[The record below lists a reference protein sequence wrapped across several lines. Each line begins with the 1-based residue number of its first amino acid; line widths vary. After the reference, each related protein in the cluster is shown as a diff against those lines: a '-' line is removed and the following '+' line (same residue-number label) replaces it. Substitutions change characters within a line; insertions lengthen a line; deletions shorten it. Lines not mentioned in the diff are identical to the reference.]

1 MFRLIKV
8 LGNSMVP
15 RLYDGDFV
23 FTSRFYT
30 TLKVGH
36 LVVVDHALYGLI
48 LKKVLHIA
56 PDGQLWLGG
65 ENNQSM
71 QSERI
76 GWVSSRR
83 VVGKVVA
90 SICAQRP
97 SAAVIEGQS
106 SVK

>member
-1 MFRLIKV
+1 MFHLIKV

-15 RLYDGDFV
+15 RLYDGDYV
-23 FTSRFYT
+23 FTSRFYRS
-30 TLKVGH
+30 LKVGH
-36 LVVVDHALYGLI
+36 LVVVDHALYGLM

-83 VVGKVVA
+83 IVGKVVT
-90 SICAQRP
+90 SFCAPRP
-97 SAAVIEGQS
+97 VAAMIEGQ
-106 SVK
+106 KQP